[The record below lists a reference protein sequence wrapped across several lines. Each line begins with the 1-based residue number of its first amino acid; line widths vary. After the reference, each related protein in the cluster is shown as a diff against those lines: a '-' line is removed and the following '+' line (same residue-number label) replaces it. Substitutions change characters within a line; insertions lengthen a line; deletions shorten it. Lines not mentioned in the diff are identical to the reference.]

1 MAYFFWAAFLTLLT
15 VVVHAL
21 GIFCINRLTHF
32 MIGRIRVSAFSE
44 TVLFGV
50 VTYLLMLVHMGPV
63 LLWALFYWHT
73 AGMES
78 FSNAFFYSISSYS
91 TVGLADHG
99 PAGTLGRL
107 LGPYESALGMLMFGL
122 SGAYLVHVRE
132 LTREQAKAAA
142 RLL

>member
-1 MAYFFWAAFLTLLT
+1 MTSKVRTPLADY
-15 VVVHAL
+15 VPVAL
-21 GIFCINRLTHF
+21 IKL
-32 MIGRIRVSAFSE
+32 
-44 TVLFGV
+44 
-50 VTYLLMLVHMGPV
+50 LVHPV

-91 TVGLADHG
+91 TIGLADHG
-99 PAGTLGRL
+99 PAGALGRL

-122 SGAYLVHVRE
+122 SGAYLVHVRD

>member
-21 GIFCINRLTHF
+21 GIFCINQLTHF
-32 MIGRIRVSAFSE
+32 MIGRIR
-44 TVLFGV
+44 G
-50 VTYLLMLVHMGPV
+50 
-63 LLWALFYWHT
+63 
-73 AGMES
+73 
-78 FSNAFFYSISSYS
+78 SISSYS
-91 TVGLADHG
+91 TIGLADHG
-99 PAGTLGRL
+99 PAGALGRL

-122 SGAYLVHVRE
+122 SGAYLVHVRD

>member
-1 MAYFFWAAFLTLLT
+1 MFF
-15 VVVHAL
+15 
-21 GIFCINRLTHF
+21 
-32 MIGRIRVSAFSE
+32 VSIYRPPTRPEFSDGE

-99 PAGTLGRL
+99 PAGALGRL